1 MAAAGSVSGPA
12 RRPPAEHVRLL
23 VSDIDGTLVAPDKS
37 LTPAALAAGRKLDAA
52 GVGLTLVSSRPAR
65 GMAGLVKA
73 LNIRLAF
80 AAFNGGSLV
89 APDGT
94 LIAAKRLSA
103 EAARRAIGLFEANDV
118 AVWTFADDQ
127 WQLRDASGP
136 DVDRER
142 HTVGFDPT
150 VVANFDG
157 VIDRIDKL
165 VGVCDQPDLLAD
177 VEAEA
182 QGLLKGVANARRS
195 QTYYLD
201 VTHPD
206 ADKGHAVHALC
217 REIGVSETETAVIGD
232 QANDLAMFAVAG
244 LAIAMGQGTDPV
256 KAGADFVTAANT
268 EDGFAKAVDRFIL
281 PRAAM
286 RPGQTAR

>member
-1 MAAAGSVSGPA
+1 VSGPG
-12 RRPPAEHVRLL
+12 RRSPAERLRLL

-37 LTPAALAAGRKLDAA
+37 LTPAALAAGRKLHAA

-65 GMAGLVKA
+65 GMASLVKA
-73 LNIRLAF
+73 LNIKLPF

-94 LIAAKRLSA
+94 LISAKWLSA
-103 EAARRAIGLFEANDV
+103 EAAGKAIGLFQSRGV
-118 AVWTFADDQ
+118 AVWAFADDN
-127 WQLRDASGP
+127 WFLTDASGA
-136 DVDRER
+136 DVQRER

-150 VVANFDG
+150 VVADFKS

-165 VGVCDQPDLLAD
+165 VGVSGQPDLLAD
-177 VEAEA
+177 VETES
-182 QGLLKGVANARRS
+182 QRLLKGLANARRS

-201 VTHPD
+201 VTNPE
-206 ADKGHAVHALC
+206 ADKGHAVRALC
-217 REIGVSETETAVIGD
+217 AEIGVPTTETAVIGD

-268 EDGFAKAVDRFIL
+268 EDGFARAVDRFIL
-281 PRAAM
+281 PRAALG
-286 RPGQTAR
+286 PGQTAP

>member
-1 MAAAGSVSGPA
+1 MSATGK
-12 RRPPAEHVRLL
+12 PAERIGLL
-23 VSDIDGTLVAPDKS
+23 VSDIDGTLVLPDKS
-37 LTPAALAAGRKLDAA
+37 LTPASLAAGEKLDAA

-65 GMAGLVKA
+65 GMAGLVQA
-73 LNIRLAF
+73 LNLKVPF

-103 EAARRAIGLFEANDV
+103 EAASRAIGLFQARGV
-118 AVWTFADDQ
+118 MVWAFADNNWYLTDTSSPYVQ
-127 WQLRDASGP
+127 
-136 DVDRER
+136 RER
-142 HTVGFDPT
+142 HTVDFDPT

-165 VGVCDQPDLLAD
+165 VGVSDQPQLLAA
-177 VEAEA
+177 VEADA
-182 QGLLKGVANARRS
+182 QALLEGQANARRS

-201 VTHPD
+201 VTHPE
-206 ADKGHAVHALC
+206 ADKGHAVRALC
-217 REIGVSETETAVIGD
+217 AEIGVPTTETAVIGD
-232 QANDLAMFAVAG
+232 QANDMAMFAVAG
-244 LAIAMGQGTDPV
+244 LAIAMGQGTDEV
-256 KAGADFVTAANT
+256 RAAADFVTAANT
-268 EDGFAKAVDRFIL
+268 EDGFAKAVERFIL